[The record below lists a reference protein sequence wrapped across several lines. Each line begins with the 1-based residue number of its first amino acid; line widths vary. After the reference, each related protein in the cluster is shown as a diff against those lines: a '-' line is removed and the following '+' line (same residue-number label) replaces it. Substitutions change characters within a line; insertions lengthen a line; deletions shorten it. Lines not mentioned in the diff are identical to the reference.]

1 LYPAYY
7 LLFYFQDFLV
17 TFGLATKV
25 RLRVKKLPWFVSD
38 TTPADIDWIL
48 SKLTDGAQNPVSGDG
63 KCDVMRSDDSDR
75 RIDWLGRR
83 WRDFIDNK
91 IWTIHPDPFWTY
103 PHDYR

>member
-1 LYPAYY
+1 LYPAHY
-7 LLFYFQDFLV
+7 LLFFFQDFLV